1 LIQGTAEQNRY
12 WGPLLSDHQWHYA
25 LEKANFSGAAICLP
39 DYRDHRHTF
48 STIIS
53 TAKDTR
59 SVSRNFPNTVIITE
73 ETSSVQSRIALQ
85 TRSQLQELGVLNCE
99 IVSPQEIQSQDLTR
113 VFCIYLLELDQN
125 FLYEIQE
132 YGFQN
137 FKAATRSASGIL

>member
-1 LIQGTAEQNRY
+1 M
-12 WGPLLSDHQWHYA
+12 
-25 LEKANFSGAAICLP
+25 
-39 DYRDHRHTF
+39 
-48 STIIS
+48 
-53 TAKDTR
+53 
-59 SVSRNFPNTVIITE
+59 IITE